1 MAEKRLLNLK
11 QLINRNVQAV
21 MPQEDQKEN
30 FKNSITEYIT
40 KFEGNKNQSEEF
52 QKGIFRDFLEEVIPD
67 KQINTSDRIDLAINN
82 GKASE
87 SSVGVIVEYKKL
99 DNKAEMMSK
108 DNLNAKGF
116 RELISYYLKERII
129 NKNLEVKRGI
139 VTNGYEFFV
148 IDSKELEKYFIKNKK
163 LTENFKKFEKR
174 QLSGTT
180 TDFLYDEVVAPE
192 IDKALNK
199 KIKIGYF
206 NLQDY
211 LIKGST
217 QFKPNQ
223 ITQLYRFFSSE
234 NLLNEEIF
242 TDSNSLNK
250 NFYNELLYIMGLEE
264 HKKSGNKVIDRLK
277 ENKRQYASLIENTIE
292 QLDIKDVHEKDRFD
306 IAIQL
311 VVVWV
316 NRILFLKLLESS
328 LVSFNGSNDYK
339 FLNYKKLH
347 TFDDINDLYFAVMAK
362 RLDER
367 HPRIK
372 AEYPNVPYMN
382 SSLFEATALEKSS
395 QGITINELREGDIE
409 VYSKTKLKDDNGK
422 KLTGKIS
429 VLDYLFKFLSAYDFT
444 SAVEAKSKKEQDQL
458 INASVLGLIFEKIN
472 GYKDGSFFTPGKITM
487 YMAKRAVRQAVLTK
501 VNEVMGWND
510 KDIVQLGM
518 RTRDFD
524 FSIEDRKKISNAI
537 DNLKVLDPAVGSG
550 HFLVSVLNELIAI
563 KSSLRVLFDNE
574 GNLLNDIQCTV
585 VNDELI
591 VQTYTGDNFYYDVN
605 KPSTLRIQKALF
617 HQKQRII
624 ENCLYGVDLNPN
636 SVNICRLRLWI
647 ELLKN
652 AYYSTNEDGNKYLT
666 TLPNIDINIKTGDS
680 LVHRFDLVDKIDMRH
695 KDFKQYVNLVK
706 EYKDTSDKTVKA
718 DVNKKI
724 TDIKTSFLD
733 QFRPPEATAY
743 DEALAKL
750 TEASGTELFDS
761 NFDPK
766 KFAELKKK
774 ADQAKEA
781 YENRKGDPFYR
792 NALEWRLEFPE
803 VLDDKGNYVGFDIVI
818 ANPPYIFARNQSFD
832 DKTKEYYLSHYE
844 VDEYQANTYTLFMKL
859 GYKLLKNNGTFAYI
873 VPNNMLTIQSNQKIR
888 NFLLK
893 KSGSLVIINSLDKIF
908 ADANVDN
915 CLVFLKKEKSDEVT
929 VGELVKGDFQTVGT
943 IKKDFFGENN
953 PLISISMVKYKD
965 AINAYWKMNNAQL
978 KVESLSNVKTGVK
991 AYQIGKGK
999 PAQKGEDKDDRF
1011 LHSKSKLNN
1020 LYFPYVDG
1028 NNVKRYELT
1037 WNGEYI
1043 EYSDR
1048 LAEPRRLTNFE
1059 MPRILVRQIP
1069 SKSVYSINGV
1079 YLDAH
1084 VINDLNS
1091 MVIEDITDINP
1102 LALIGFVNS
1111 KPMTLWFLM
1120 RFDKFQRR
1128 LFPQFKVNELAEFP
1142 IPKTNK
1148 DIQNKIADNVRK
1160 IQDLIKNN
1168 KPYSNENTIVDELVM
1183 TAYGLSEEEKES
1195 VRKFEF

>member
-1 MAEKRLLNLK
+1 MADKQLLNLK

-21 MPQEDQKEN
+21 MPQEDQKMD
-30 FKNSITEYIT
+30 FKKNISDYI
-40 KFEGNKNQSEEF
+40 NKLKINENQSEEF
-52 QKGIFRDFLEEVIPD
+52 QKGIFRDFLKTAIPD
-67 KQINTSDRIDLAINN
+67 KQINTSDRIDLAIYN
-82 GKASE
+82 GKTSK
-87 SSVGVIVEYKKL
+87 SNVGVIVEYKKL
-99 DNKAEMMSK
+99 DNKTEMMSK
-108 DNLNAKGF
+108 DNLNSKGF
-116 RELISYYLKERII
+116 RELVSYYLKERIV
-129 NKNLEVKRGI
+129 NKNIEVKRGI

-148 IDSKELEKYFIKNKK
+148 IDSRELEKHFIKNKK
-163 LTENFKKFEKR
+163 LVENFKKFEKR

-211 LIKGST
+211 LVKGST
-217 QFKPNQ
+217 QFKQNQ

-242 TDSNSLNK
+242 SDSNSLNK

-292 QLDIKDVHEKDRFD
+292 QLDMKDVPKKDRFD

-328 LVSFNGSNDYK
+328 LVSFNGSKDYK

-347 TFDDINDLYFAVMAK
+347 TFDDVNDLFFAVMAK
-362 RLDER
+362 RFDER
-367 HPRIK
+367 YPRIK

-382 SSLFEATALEKSS
+382 SSLFEATYLEKSAK
-395 QGITINELREGDIE
+395 GITINELREGDIE
-409 VYSKTKLKDDNGK
+409 VYSKTKLKDSNGK

-429 VLDYLFKFLSAYDFT
+429 VLDYLFRFLSAYDFT

-501 VNEVMGWND
+501 VNEVMGWNV
-510 KDIVQLGM
+510 KNIVQLGM
-518 RTRDFD
+518 HTRDFD

-537 DNLKVLDPAVGSG
+537 DDLKVLDPAVGSG
-550 HFLVSVLNELIAI
+550 HFLVSILNELIAI
-563 KSSLRVLFDNE
+563 KSSLRVLFDSD

-591 VQTYTGDNFYYDVN
+591 VQTETGDNFSYDVN
-605 KPSTLRIQKALF
+605 KPATLRIQKALF

-652 AYYSTNEDGNKYLT
+652 AYYSVDEEGNRILT

-680 LVHRFDLVDKIDMRH
+680 LIHRFMLNANFDLRKT
-695 KDFKQYVNLVK
+695 DFKNYLSLVK
-706 EYKDTSDKTVKA
+706 QYKETSNKQVKA
-718 DVNKKI
+718 DINKSI
-724 TDIKTSFLD
+724 EDIKNKLFASFTTPAGERLRKLQNELGD
-733 QFRPPEATAY
+733 VGQTNLFGKI
-743 DEALAKL
+743 DNAKF
-750 TEASGTELFDS
+750 E
-761 NFDPK
+761 
-766 KFAELKKK
+766 ELKK
-774 ADQAKEA
+774 QAKEA
-781 YENRKGDPFYR
+781 QENYEKHRNDPMFS
-792 NALEWRLEFPE
+792 NSLEWRIEFPE
-803 VLDDKGNYVGFDIVI
+803 VLDENGNFVGFDIVI

-832 DKTKEYYLSHYE
+832 EKTKQYYLSNYE
-844 VDEYQANTYTLFMKL
+844 VDEYQANTYTLFMEL
-859 GYKLLKNNGTFAYI
+859 GYKLLKKNGTFAYI

-888 NFLLK
+888 DFLLK

-929 VGELVKGDFQTVGT
+929 VGELNKGDFETVGT
-943 IKKDFFGENN
+943 VDKDFFGKEN
-953 PLISISMVKYKD
+953 PIFSISMVKYRD
-965 AINAYWKMNNAQL
+965 AIGAYWKVGACESIKNKKIALL
-978 KVESLSNVKTGVK
+978 KSGIK
-991 AYQIGKGK
+991 AYEVGKGAPK
-999 PAQKGEDKDDRF
+999 ITKEDKDNRIY
-1011 LHSKSKLNN
+1011 HSTLKVDDT
-1020 LYFPYVDG
+1020 YVPYIEGKD
-1028 NNVKRYELT
+1028 VKRYLLG
-1037 WNGEYI
+1037 WSGEYI
-1043 EYSDR
+1043 KYGPN
-1048 LAEPRRLTNFE
+1048 LAAMRDPELFIG
-1059 MPRILVRQIP
+1059 PRILVRQIP
-1069 SKSVYSINGV
+1069 TKSIYSIEST
-1079 YLDAH
+1079 YADSH
-1084 VINDLNS
+1084 IINDLNS
-1091 MVIEDITDINP
+1091 MIISDIHTIHP
-1102 LALIGFVNS
+1102 LALLGILNS
-1111 KPMTLWFLM
+1111 KIETLWFLM
-1120 RFDKFQRR
+1120 HFDKFQRR
-1128 LFPQFKVNELAEFP
+1128 LFPQFKVNELAQFP
-1142 IPKTNK
+1142 IPDLNTA
-1148 DIQNKIADNVRK
+1148 DQNKIADLVKVIMKKAQSR
-1160 IQDLIKNN
+1160 QD
-1168 KPYSNENTIVDELVM
+1168 YSKENEEVDELVM
-1183 TAYGLSEEEKES
+1183 DAYGLTDEEKQE
-1195 VRKFEF
+1195 VRDFSF